1 MYNHSYVYISEERHR
16 MTAESPKQKSPRD
29 DQRDVAVAL
38 TLVGLAYAAAA
49 ALYPYLTKFLPQ

>member
-1 MYNHSYVYISEERHR
+1 